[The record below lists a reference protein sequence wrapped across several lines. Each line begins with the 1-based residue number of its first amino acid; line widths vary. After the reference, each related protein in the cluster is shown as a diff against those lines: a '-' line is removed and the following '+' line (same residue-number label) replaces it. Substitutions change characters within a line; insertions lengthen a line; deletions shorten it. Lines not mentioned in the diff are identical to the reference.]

1 MILQHQRSRF
11 MVADWRN
18 GRRLDY
24 DVLANE
30 EERAKLH
37 ERIGDLEKRAALVEE
52 HLARVLRDISFGNCF
67 RRSPCS
73 PCEEAPTTMGGED
86 GAHKKLYSSETTSL
100 GSYIVTPPA
109 APRQSGPIRT
119 YGRAIG
125 VGAAARESSREDL
138 KLDVSNDAVD
148 LRQDIR
154 ENTWRE
160 FCQMKSVV
168 CAMQTAVSECQ
179 IDMGACREELRA
191 RLAQLELPMAEV
203 QSQISNLQVVHN
215 GDHKV
220 GDEHQ
225 FELGKHVHPF
235 HTEFKDMLAETGFQ
249 GDIDRLSNRIA
260 QLENGHTML
269 HGCVTDLMGGR
280 AAVAEQLAALE
291 KLQPA
296 LDLRLIELEE
306 NRLKVD
312 AHLQK
317 SGKALIGATSD
328 LDMLE
333 ARMTAQ
339 LQALEANQDR
349 QGRALQG
356 HIANFSVK

>member
-1 MILQHQRSRF
+1 MLQHQRSRF
-11 MVADWRN
+11 MVADLRN

-24 DVLANE
+24 EVLANE

-37 ERIGDLEKRAALVEE
+37 ERIGDLEERTALVEE
-52 HLARVLRDISFGNCF
+52 HLARVLRDINFGDCF
-67 RRSPCS
+67 GRSPYS
-73 PCEEAPTTMGGED
+73 PCEEATTTIGGED
-86 GAHKKLYSSETTSL
+86 GAHTKCDPSETTSL
-100 GSYIVTPPA
+100 GSYIVSPPV

-125 VGAAARESSREDL
+125 VGAAARESSRQDS
-138 KLDVSNDAVD
+138 KLGVSNDAVD
-148 LRQDIR
+148 LRQDIT

-160 FCQMKSVV
+160 FCQIKSVV
-168 CAMQTAVSECQ
+168 VAMQTAVSECQ
-179 IDMGACREELRA
+179 IDMVACREELRA

-203 QSQISNLQVVHN
+203 QSQISNLQFVHH
-215 GDHKV
+215 GVRKV
-220 GDEHQ
+220 ADEHQ
-225 FELGKHVHPF
+225 FELGNHPHSF
-235 HTEFKDMLAETGFQ
+235 HTKFKDMLAETGFQ

-260 QLENGHTML
+260 QLENGHTMV

-306 NRLKVD
+306 NRLKVE
-312 AHLQK
+312 AHLNK

-356 HIANFSVK
+356 HIANFAVK